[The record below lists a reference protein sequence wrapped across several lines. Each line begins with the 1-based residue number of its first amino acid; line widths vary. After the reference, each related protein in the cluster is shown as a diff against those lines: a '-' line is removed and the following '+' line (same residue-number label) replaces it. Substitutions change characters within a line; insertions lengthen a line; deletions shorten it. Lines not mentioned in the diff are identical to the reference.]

1 MAISQE
7 DLEKS
12 IAILRRFGATKIVL
26 FGSAAESLE
35 SARDLDLACDGIDG
49 WEFFCAGAQLED
61 ALPVPVDLVAL
72 SPPSRFTRHIEK
84 WGRVVYE
91 SREASRRD

>member
-12 IAILRRFGATKIVL
+12 IDILRRFGATKIVL

-49 WEFFCAGAQLED
+49 WEFFRAGAQLED
-61 ALPVPVDLVAL
+61 AVPVPVDRVPL

-91 SREASRRD
+91 SREAARRD

>member
-1 MAISQE
+1 VAISQE
-7 DLEKS
+7 QLDKS
-12 IAILRRFGATKIVL
+12 IDILRRFGATKIVL

-49 WEFFCAGAQLED
+49 WEFFRAGAQLED
-61 ALPVPVDLVAL
+61 ALRVPVDLVPL

-84 WGRVVYE
+84 WGQVVYE